1 MIQDIKDLLTK
12 SHYCYEKRKKE
23 KEKED
28 KRFKNCIEL

>member
-23 KEKED
+23 KED